1 VNKKQEVEPGRISSR
16 RVYSGRVVSLDVD
29 TVQFPDGSTG
39 DLEIIR
45 HAGASAVVPF
55 LSDAHSEDPEV
66 LLIRQY
72 RYAANGYVYEIPAG
86 LLNEGETP
94 EDCARRELKE
104 ETGYTAAEI
113 FPLSTFFTTPGF
125 TDERIHLF
133 AATGLKPGQSELE
146 SDEFVELHPFRLS
159 AAIRMIESGEIV
171 DGKSMI
177 ALLLAARIEKSG
189 KPL

>member
-1 VNKKQEVEPGRISSR
+1 MSKKQVVEPGHVSSR
-16 RVYSGRVVSLDVD
+16 RVYSGKVVSLDVD
-29 TVQFPDGSTG
+29 TVQFPNGSTG
-39 DLEIIR
+39 ELEIIR

-55 LSDAHSEDPEV
+55 LSEMHSEDPEV

-94 EDCARRELKE
+94 EACARRELRE
-104 ETGYTAAEI
+104 ETGYTAAEF

-133 AATGLKPGQSELE
+133 AATGLTPGQSELE
-146 SDEFVELHPFRLS
+146 ADEFVELHPFSL
-159 AAIRMIESGEIV
+159 ATAIRMIESGEIL

-177 ALLLAARIEKSG
+177 ALLLAARIVKSG

>member
-1 VNKKQEVEPGRISSR
+1 MSKKQVVEPGGVSSR
-16 RVYSGRVVSLDVD
+16 RVYSGKVVSLDVD
-29 TVQFPDGSTG
+29 TVQFPNGSTG
-39 DLEIIR
+39 ELEIIR

-55 LSDAHSEDPEV
+55 LSEMHSEDPEV

-94 EDCARRELKE
+94 EACARRELRE
-104 ETGYTAAEI
+104 ETGYTAAEF

-133 AATGLKPGQSELE
+133 AATGLTPGQSELE
-146 SDEFVELHPFRLS
+146 ADEFVELRPFSL
-159 AAIRMIESGEIV
+159 ATAIRMIESGEIL

-177 ALLLAARIEKSG
+177 ALLLAARIVKSG

>member
-1 VNKKQEVEPGRISSR
+1 MNKKQEIEPGRISSR

-55 LSDAHSEDPEV
+55 LSDVHSEDPEV

>member
-1 VNKKQEVEPGRISSR
+1 MSKKQVVEPGGVSSR
-16 RVYSGRVVSLDVD
+16 RVYSGKVVSLDVD
-29 TVQFPDGSTG
+29 TVQFPNGSTG
-39 DLEIIR
+39 ELEIIR

-55 LSDAHSEDPEV
+55 LSEMHSEDPEV

-94 EDCARRELKE
+94 EACARRELRE
-104 ETGYTAAEI
+104 ETGYTAAEF

-133 AATGLKPGQSELE
+133 AATGLTPGQSELE
-146 SDEFVELHPFRLS
+146 ADEFVELRPFSL
-159 AAIRMIESGEIV
+159 ATAIRMIESGEIL

-177 ALLLAARIEKSG
+177 ALLLAARIAKSG

>member
-86 LLNEGETP
+86 LLNEGEMP

-133 AATGLKPGQSELE
+133 AATGLEPGQSELE
-146 SDEFVELHPFRLS
+146 SDEFVELHPFRL
-159 AAIRMIESGEIV
+159 AATIRMIESGEIV

>member
-1 VNKKQEVEPGRISSR
+1 MSKKQVVEPGGVSSR
-16 RVYSGRVVSLDVD
+16 RVYSGKVVSLDVD
-29 TVQFPDGSTG
+29 TVQFPNGSTG
-39 DLEIIR
+39 ELEIIR

-55 LSDAHSEDPEV
+55 LSEMHSEDPEV

-94 EDCARRELKE
+94 EACARRELRE
-104 ETGYTAAEI
+104 ETGFTAAEF

-133 AATGLKPGQSELE
+133 AATGLTPGQSELE
-146 SDEFVELHPFRLS
+146 ADEFVELHPFSL
-159 AAIRMIESGEIV
+159 ATAIRMIESGEIV

-177 ALLLAARIEKSG
+177 ALLLAARIAKSG

>member
-1 VNKKQEVEPGRISSR
+1 MSKKQVVEPGHVSSR
-16 RVYSGRVVSLDVD
+16 RVYSGKVVSLDVD
-29 TVQFPDGSTG
+29 TVQFPNGSTG
-39 DLEIIR
+39 ELEIIR

-55 LSDAHSEDPEV
+55 LSEMHSEDPEV

-94 EDCARRELKE
+94 EACARRELRE
-104 ETGYTAAEI
+104 ETGYTAAEF

-133 AATGLKPGQSELE
+133 AATGLTPGQSELE
-146 SDEFVELHPFRLS
+146 ADEFVELRPFSL
-159 AAIRMIESGEIV
+159 ATAIRMIESGEIL

-177 ALLLAARIEKSG
+177 ALLLAARIVKSG

>member
-1 VNKKQEVEPGRISSR
+1 MSRKQGGETGRISSR
-16 RVYSGRVVSLDVD
+16 RVYSGKVVSLDVD
-29 TVQFPDGSTG
+29 TVQFPNGSTG
-39 DLEIIR
+39 ELEIIR

-55 LSDAHSEDPEV
+55 LSDIHGENPEV

-86 LLNEGETP
+86 LLNEEETP
-94 EDCARRELKE
+94 EACARRELRE
-104 ETGYTAAEI
+104 ETGYTAAE
-113 FPLSTFFTTPGF
+113 FFHLSTFFTTPGF

-133 AATGLKPGQSELE
+133 AAIGLTPGQSELE
-146 SDEFVELHPFRLS
+146 ADEFVELHPFLLS
-159 AAIRMIESGEIV
+159 SAIRMIESGEIV

-177 ALLLAARIEKSG
+177 ALLLAARIAESG